1 MPRRKNDQPVGMTP
15 DQKAT
20 YDRQCQ
26 ACAAWIAKLRREIE
40 EEDAKEKA
48 K

>member
-1 MPRRKNDQPVGMTP
+1 MARRKSEPVSMTAE
-15 DQKAT
+15 QKAT
-20 YDRQCQ
+20 YDRQCK

-40 EEDAKEKA
+40 AEDAQEKA